1 MERSE
6 QRPKS
11 KGGRPA
17 KAVRREKQSGLR
29 FTEAEYATVKEKAAA
44 AGLPF
49 TVYLRKMALTGHVK
63 ARQSSV
69 EKQAVRQLIGMA
81 SNVNQ
86 MVKMARQQGFLSAI
100 MFFEQYRQALDEII
114 NQMKDDK

>member
-6 QRPKS
+6 QRSKS

-29 FTEAEYATVKEKAAA
+29 FTEAEYATVKEKAAT
-44 AGLPF
+44 AGLSF
-49 TVYLRKMALTGHVK
+49 TVYLRKMALKGQVK
-63 ARQSSV
+63 ARQTSE
-69 EKQAVRQLIGMA
+69 EKQAVKQLIGMA

-86 MVKMARQQGFLSAI
+86 MAKMARQQGFLSAI
-100 MFFEQYRQALDEII
+100 VFFEQYRQTLDEII
-114 NQMKDDK
+114 NRLKDDK